1 MIYYIGT
8 CLDIDADGENYGF
21 DPTEFAQ
28 AEGRASEAGIDI
40 SPTLF
45 FSQAK
50 CPATVKEI
58 LVSNKENWFAFDEQ
72 LNVSWGYDID
82 SDIHYIFEGVVEAT

>member
-8 CLDIDADGENYGF
+8 CVDIDQYGDNYGF

-28 AEGRASEAGIDI
+28 AEDRAVSEDIDI
-40 SPTLF
+40 SPKVF
-45 FSQAK
+45 FNQAK
-50 CPATVKEI
+50 CPKDVKTI
-58 LVSNKENWFAFDEQ
+58 LLSNKENWFAFDKE

-82 SDIHYIFEGVVEAT
+82 TNIHYIFQGIV